1 MWKLFTN
8 SFRRQNL
15 ICFLVLCVTF
25 VGCKDDDL
33 QKQVDELEQRVITL
47 ETLCAQMNTNIS
59 SIQTIIEALKQQDYI
74 TGVNPVEENT
84 VVIGYTITF
93 AKNKPITIYN
103 GEKGSF
109 LGTKKDSDG
118 VYYWVLDGNWLLD
131 DDGEKMQ
138 VSGVTP
144 QLKIEDGHWLV
155 SVDEGKTWDDAGEAT
170 GDSFFKE
177 VDYSAEDFVK
187 FVFADGTEVQVPKK
201 ETFAISFAEPLP
213 LKITAGETVEIAYTL
228 SHGDEKTLVKT
239 ITSNGWKASVEKR
252 DNLSGTISI
261 TAPTPIT
268 DDEIL
273 VFISDGKEKTAMSAI
288 SFCIVILENV
298 QNNTV
303 KVSGGEGNLD
313 LEITSNMEI
322 KAVPKNEWIVLDEQ
336 PLGRSLVTNNFH
348 FAIQANKDEQNRT
361 GYIEVQDMGGKVLKT
376 ITVIQGNALEEEIAK
391 EREILIKFYYATNG
405 DQWENKTNWCS
416 DKPVGEWYGIKTSY
430 NGLIYNIQFV
440 GNFNGNNLSGH
451 LIPELG
457 DLSELSFLEIQFSQ
471 ISGNIPEEFGKF
483 KRLSYLNLSYNQLS
497 GEIPTSIG
505 QIKSLKTLDLHENQL
520 SGEIPNS
527 IWQIQSLESID
538 FSNNQLS
545 GNLPDNIS
553 DLQTLRWLN
562 LDNNK
567 FSGVI
572 PSSICLLK
580 NLRELSLSN
589 NQFSGVIPDNIGNL
603 KQLATLN
610 LDNNQLAGTIPVS
623 IKQCA
628 ELSYVYLNNN
638 QLQGDIMLD
647 FFLQQCNNIYLNN
660 NNLTGTI
667 PIELATWLDKRKLG
681 TINISYNCLSGTI
694 PWEVVSNVLWG
705 SIREQIVPQNTG
717 FQFEMPKIYE
727 SKDYSD
733 DGKVVIL
740 QKATEGNGVNIVI
753 SGDGLADIDFVNGH
767 FDDVMNKTV
776 NNLFSLEPMK
786 SFRHLFNVYAVK
798 AVSKN
803 NIYVEGCETAF
814 SCKFRED
821 EVGWSENAVDKYGS
835 KIKDFVPGRDV
846 FIIIVNVYKRLG
858 KTVQGYLNADRV
870 LSTMACGLE
879 SKYPATNNPEA
890 FRNILC
896 HEFGHAFGELADEY
910 WYENTALPLDES
922 GRNAILTSHS
932 WGHYQNIDVTND
944 PNEVMWKHFIAD
956 ERYRDENIGV
966 FEGGFYCNKG
976 VWRATENSIMRSS
989 IGDAVFNA
997 PSREAIYKRIMKL
1010 AYGDSWQYDYEK
1022 FVEYDAINRSSV
1034 PKLLRRVNTPVIPK
1048 DYKPLPPPV
1057 IVYK

>member
-201 ETFAISFAEPLP
+201 ETFAISFSEPLP

-228 SHGDEKTLVKT
+228 SQGDEKTLVKT

-298 QNNTV
+298 QDNTV

-348 FAIQANKDEQNRT
+348 FAIQANDGEQNRT

-376 ITVIQGNALEEEIAK
+376 ITVIQGNALEEEIKK
-391 EREILIKFYYATNG
+391 ERNALITLYHATNG
-405 DQWENKTNWCS
+405 DQWKNNTNWCS
-416 DKPVGEWYGIKTSY
+416 DRPLYEWYG
-430 NGLIYNIQFV
+430 V
-440 GNFNGNNLSGH
+440 AGNDGHVSSLLLEGNKL
-451 LIPELG
+451 
-457 DLSELSFLEIQFSQ
+457 
-471 ISGNIPEEFGKF
+471 SGNIPAEIGNLINLE
-483 KRLSYLNLSYNQLS
+483 SLNLS
-497 GEIPTSIG
+497 
-505 QIKSLKTLDLHENQL
+505 
-520 SGEIPNS
+520 
-527 IWQIQSLESID
+527 W
-538 FSNNQLS
+538 NQLS
-545 GNLPDNIS
+545 GN
-553 DLQTLRWLN
+553 
-562 LDNNK
+562 
-567 FSGVI
+567 I
-572 PSSICLLK
+572 PSDIGRLK
-580 NLRELSLSN
+580 KLIDL
-589 NQFSGVIPDNIGNL
+589 
-603 KQLATLN
+603 
-610 LDNNQLAGTIPVS
+610 
-623 IKQCA
+623 
-628 ELSYVYLNNN
+628 
-638 QLQGDIMLD
+638 
-647 FFLQQCNNIYLNN
+647 FLQKNQ
-660 NNLTGTI
+660 LTGTI
-667 PIELATWLDKRKLG
+667 PPEIGNLTNLSFLHLSDNQLSGNIPFTIENLHNLTQINFGRNQLTG
-681 TINISYNCLSGTI
+681 TIPPSLGNLTNLTMFQLGDNQLTGSIPPEICRYKNLESFYIGSNNLTGNLPEEFVNIMYANPGVWNNCLSG
-694 PWEVVSNVLWG
+694 EVPIAITEHPNWSSRAPFIL
-705 SIREQIVPQNTG
+705 PQKEGYGLT
-717 FQFEMPKIYE
+717 FTAYA
-727 SKDYSD
+727 STDYSE
-733 DGKVVIL
+733 DGKIVTL
-740 QKATEGNGVNIVI
+740 QHATEGEGVNIVI
-753 SGDGLADIDFVNGH
+753 LGDGFTDKDFASGKY
-767 FDDVMNKTV
+767 DKVMKQAMENI
-776 NNLFSLEPMK
+776 FSVEPMK
-786 SFRHLFNVYAVK
+786 SFRHLFTVHTVK

-803 NIYVEGCETAF
+803 NLFVEGYETAF
-814 SCKFRED
+814 E
-821 EVGWSENAVDKYGS
+821 GWFDGIVSAGGNHEKCQEYAS
-835 KIKDFVPGRDV
+835 KIDGINLSETVILVVMNSLGHAGSNYWIDNGPG
-846 FIIIVNVYKRLG
+846 ISYLPTEN
-858 KTVQGYLNADRV
+858 GY
-870 LSTMACGLE
+870 E
-879 SKYPATNNPEA
+879 SEEFAQV
-890 FRNILC
+890 IH
-896 HEFGHAFGELADEY
+896 HEVIGHAFARFADEY
-910 WYENTALPLDES
+910 WYDQEATMPDSEREVLKDSHSKGWWLNVDMTNNLDEIRWS
-922 GRNAILTSHS
+922 
-932 WGHYQNIDVTND
+932 
-944 PNEVMWKHFIAD
+944 HFIRD
-956 ERYRDENIGV
+956 ERYSNEGV
-966 FEGGFYCNKG
+966 GAFEGAFLCAYNIY
-976 VWRATENSIMRSS
+976 RATETSIMQYN
-989 IGDAVFNA
+989 IGGFNA
-997 PSREAIYKRIMKL
+997 PQREVIYKRIMKQ
-1010 AYGDSWQYDYEK
+1010 AYGDDWQYDYEK

-1034 PKLLRRVNTPVIPK
+1034 PKFLRRVNTPVIPK